1 MSQNRSTA
9 TATTA
14 PTLLQRDAE
23 LNAMILEGRILDA
36 FDRFYAD
43 EIVMQENTA
52 PPTTGKVANRARE
65 EQFVGSVEA
74 LHEIKLLSTGA
85 GSDDTTY
92 GVWVID
98 ASYRGAGRV
107 RSEQVAVRTW
117 KDGAVVREQFFHA

>member
-1 MSQNRSTA
+1 MSQTTS
-9 TATTA
+9 TTA
-14 PTLLQRDAE
+14 PTLQRDAE

-52 PPTTGKVANRARE
+52 PATAGKAANRARE

-74 LHEIKLLSTGA
+74 LHEIKLVSTGA
-85 GSDDTTY
+85 GPDGTTY

-98 ASYRGAGRV
+98 ASYKGAGRV

>member
-1 MSQNRSTA
+1 MSQTQTSQTQ
-9 TATTA
+9 TA
-14 PTLLQRDAE
+14 PVLQRDAE

-43 EIVMQENTA
+43 EIVMQENSS
-52 PPTTGKVANRARE
+52 PPTSGKVANRVRE

-74 LHEIKLLSTGA
+74 VHEIALLSTGA
-85 GSDDTTY
+85 GPDGTTY

-98 ASYRGAGRV
+98 ASYKGAGRV